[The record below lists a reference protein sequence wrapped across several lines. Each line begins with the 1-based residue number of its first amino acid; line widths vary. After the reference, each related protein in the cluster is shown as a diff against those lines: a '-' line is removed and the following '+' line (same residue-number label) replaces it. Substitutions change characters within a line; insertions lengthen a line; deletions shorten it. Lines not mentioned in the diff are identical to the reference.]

1 MHSLKQGLLCYFC
14 GNCMNG
20 KEILIFVY
28 IMFAE
33 KVLLKNVTSFI
44 TLHFSFGLQ
53 VVYCDVV

>member
-1 MHSLKQGLLCYFC
+1 
-14 GNCMNG
+14 MNG